1 MELAGRTVGADE
13 LTTLKVLAL
22 AGALDGDSKVS
33 CSGLAGK
40 LDASTQTA
48 SRRLQHLEEA
58 GLIEREI
65 VSDGQW
71 VSLTAD
77 GESQLQREY
86 AQYQRIFEDRVGV
99 TLTGVVT
106 SGMSE
111 GGHYITLPGYMRQF
125 TELLGYEPFAG
136 TLNVDLDPDSIRAR
150 ARMDAVEPITIE
162 GWEDDERS
170 YGPAFC
176 YPATLEA
183 GEERYDGAHV
193 IAPERTHH
201 GDDHLEII
209 APEKLRDRFD
219 LDDDDPITIHVHE

>member
-1 MELAGRTVGADE
+1 MDTASRPVGYDE
-13 LTTLKVLAL
+13 LRTLKVLAL
-22 AGALDGDSKVS
+22 AGAIDGESKVS

-48 SRRLQHLEEA
+48 SRRLQRLEETD
-58 GLIEREI
+58 LIDRDI

-71 VSLTAD
+71 IRLTEG

-86 AQYQRIFEDRVGV
+86 AQYQQIFEKRVGV

-111 GGHYITLPGYMRQF
+111 GSHYITLPGYMRQF
-125 TELLGYEPFAG
+125 KAKLGYEPFAG
-136 TLNVDLDPDSIRAR
+136 TLNVDLDGESVRTR
-150 ARMDAVEPITIE
+150 ARMDALDPVVIE
-162 GWEDDERS
+162 GWEDEERT

-176 YPATLEA
+176 YPATVEVD
-183 GEERYDGAHV
+183 GERYETGHV

-209 APEKLRDRFD
+209 APDRLRDRFG
-219 LDDDDPITIHVHE
+219 LEDDDPITTHVHE